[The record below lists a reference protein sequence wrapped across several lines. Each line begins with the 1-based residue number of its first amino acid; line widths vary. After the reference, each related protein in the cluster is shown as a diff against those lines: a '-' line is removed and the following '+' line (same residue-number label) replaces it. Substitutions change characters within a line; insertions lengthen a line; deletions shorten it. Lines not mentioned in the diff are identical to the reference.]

1 LGRSAKVKEKEGGFI
16 FNLVFLG
23 REILGSHGGN
33 CEDYRPL
40 ENDAIH

>member
-1 LGRSAKVKEKEGGFI
+1 MCFI
-16 FNLVFLG
+16 FNPDFLG

-40 ENDAIH
+40 GCVAIH